1 MQSEKAMDIGDMD
14 VYDTTIIGAGPAGLF
29 GAFYAGLR
37 NMRTKIIEALPH
49 VGGQLT
55 VLYPDKFIYDVAGYP
70 KILSKDLVKC
80 LAEQAF
86 QFNPTVCLGERV
98 GSLEYVN
105 GDIIRLSTNVGSHHS
120 KTVIICAGVG
130 AFAPNKLN
138 RPGVE
143 KFENRGVF
151 YFVKDKAYF
160 RGKRVLII
168 GGGDSAVDWALTLN
182 HWAQEVKLIHRR
194 DVFRAHESSVTDLF
208 NSGVE
213 VRLFWELK
221 EIHGDDKVEAATVFA
236 NQTGEE
242 ETLPVDA
249 VLINIG
255 FKADIGPIADW
266 GLELNKRA
274 IKVNGMMETNLP
286 GVYAAGDIADPV
298 GSVHLKLI
306 ATGFA
311 QATIAVNCAK
321 HYIDPQSR
329 VFPGHSSQLRL

>member
-1 MQSEKAMDIGDMD
+1 VQPKDTTSTEAMD
-14 VYDTTIIGAGPAGLF
+14 VYDITIIGAGPTGLF

-37 NMRTKIIEALPH
+37 NMRTKVIEALPE

-55 VLYPDKFIYDVAGYP
+55 VLYPGKFIYDVAGYP
-70 KILSKDLVKC
+70 KILAKDLVKC
-80 LAEQAF
+80 LAEQTL
-86 QFNPTVCLGERV
+86 QFNPTVCLDERV
-98 GSLEYVN
+98 RSLEYVN
-105 GDIIRLSTNVGSHHS
+105 GDIIKLGTRHGSHYS
-120 KTVIICAGVG
+120 RAVLICAGVG
-130 AFAPNKLN
+130 AFKPNKLD

-143 KFENRGVF
+143 KFEDRGVF
-151 YFVKDKAYF
+151 YFVRDKAFF
-160 RGKRVLII
+160 RGKRVLIV
-168 GGGDSAVDWALTLN
+168 GGGDSAVDWVLTLR
-182 HWAQEVKLIHRR
+182 HWAEDVKLIHRR
-194 DVFRAHESSVTDLF
+194 DVFRAHESGVTELF
-208 NSGVE
+208 NSGIE
-213 VRLFWELK
+213 IRLFWELR
-221 EIHGDDKVEAATVFA
+221 EVHGGDQVEAVTIFA

-266 GLELNKRA
+266 GLELSKRA

-311 QATIAVNCAK
+311 QAAIAVNCAK
-321 HYIDPQSR
+321 HYIDPKSR
-329 VFPGHSSQLRL
+329 VFPGHSSGLRL